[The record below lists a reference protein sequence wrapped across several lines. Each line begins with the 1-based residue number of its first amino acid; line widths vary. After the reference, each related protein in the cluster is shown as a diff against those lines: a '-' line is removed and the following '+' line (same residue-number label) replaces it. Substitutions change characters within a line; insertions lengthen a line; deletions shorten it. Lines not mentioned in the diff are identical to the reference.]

1 MDAFLVMLAAP
12 ETWLMLFVIFFAVL
26 VRAAFG
32 FGDVLVSV
40 PILML
45 FVSPK
50 LAVPLMG
57 LVGATN
63 AFMMLIRERSA
74 VQWRPVRYLL
84 MASVL
89 GVPLGVLLLHWLSER
104 AISLGFGILLVAFCV
119 WSIFGKKT
127 PQLISPI
134 WAWPFGFGAGV
145 MGGAVTATGPPV
157 VMYSATQGWTP
168 EESRATMQGFFL
180 PNSMFILVSHAVSG
194 LWTAEMFRLYF
205 MVVPLCLLAIPL
217 GGALASRMSRAR
229 FEVFTMVV
237 LLLSGVLLV
246 LN

>member
-1 MDAFLVMLAAP
+1 MDMLLHALGAP
-12 ETWLMLFVIFFAVL
+12 ETWLMLAVIFGAVM

-40 PILML
+40 PILVL

-50 LAVPLMG
+50 IVVPLMG
-57 LVGATN
+57 MVGVTN
-63 AFMMLIRERSA
+63 SLLMLLRERTS

-89 GVPLGVLLLHWLSER
+89 GVPVGVMLLQWLPDATINFGLGVLIVS
-104 AISLGFGILLVAFCV
+104 FCV
-119 WSIFGKKT
+119 WSLFGRKT
-127 PQLISPI
+127 MRLASPM

-157 VMYSATQGWTP
+157 VLYSTTQGWSP

-180 PNSMFILVSHAVSG
+180 PNGIFVVISHCFAD
-194 LWTAEMFRLYF
+194 LWTGE
-205 MVVPLCLLAIPL
+205 VVTTYALALPFCLVAIPL
-217 GGALASRMSRAR
+217 GSALASRMSRKK
-229 FEVFTMVV
+229 FERFTMIV
-237 LLLSGVLLV
+237 LLGAGVLLV
-246 LN
+246 LT